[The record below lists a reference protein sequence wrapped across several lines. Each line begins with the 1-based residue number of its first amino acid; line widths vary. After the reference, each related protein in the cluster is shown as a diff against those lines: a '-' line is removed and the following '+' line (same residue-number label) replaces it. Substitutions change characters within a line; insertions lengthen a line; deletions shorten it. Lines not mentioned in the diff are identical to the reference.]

1 MSIMSVQ
8 FKYKVDNETENKLIQ
23 EKELI
28 IRVIVVYQKY
38 SFQSVLQDRCSEKL
52 QNVYRKTPAVKF
64 YF

>member
-1 MSIMSVQ
+1 MSVQ

-38 SFQSVLQDRCSEKL
+38 SFQSVLQNRCSEKL
-52 QNVYRKTPAVKF
+52 QNFRKTPAVKF

>member
-1 MSIMSVQ
+1 MSFSKNVHETKSIKFKMSIMSVQ

-38 SFQSVLQDRCSEKL
+38 SFQSVL
-52 QNVYRKTPAVKF
+52 
-64 YF
+64 